1 MKRRRPTQQVITD
14 ILLAC
19 QGNGA
24 NETKIVYITRLNFRS
39 AIPYLEGLSRDG
51 LLEIVPGEISLFKIT
66 QRGTE
71 ALEHLK
77 AIGELMPSF
86 KLEA

>member
-1 MKRRRPTQQVITD
+1 MRRRSAQQVITD
-14 ILLAC
+14 ILLVC

-24 NETKIVYITRLNFRS
+24 NKTKIVYAARLNFS
-39 AIPYLEGLSRDG
+39 TIIPYLERLSRDG
-51 LLEIVPGEISLFKIT
+51 LLEIVPGETSLFKIT
-66 QRGTE
+66 QKGTK

-86 KLEA
+86 VLD